1 MNMSSHLRWW
11 QWRQEEKKRSRPALV
26 LVVVGGISVA
36 FILFLLVLSQF
47 SGWVAASGVGGLV
60 VFAGMSAGGFLGFL
74 FSVPRIMTKDNQVAI
89 VAAPG
94 DPDFPATRLAGK
106 GERLLSSNTNLERVS
121 EWLTTMLVGVGL
133 TQIGSLD
140 DRFVDFSGF
149 LESNMPASLSKAT
162 TLPAIGPFLLVSGL
176 VAGFIFFYL
185 YTRIYLS
192 PLFQYAERVLQSEPG
207 EMRLQ
212 VGVPKVREAAA
223 RLAEKAG
230 GPSLAYT
237 STASEISIDDSLDV
251 IFSLLYRE
259 GGYAEAIDIGNTLAE
274 TPAANLARY
283 WYLMAAAYGQKHH
296 ELVGEGA
303 ATRELRQARNAV
315 LSAARRAVQLNH
327 NYKFRLLEL
336 TDPESDDNDLQDF
349 VADKDFQQIVK

>member
-1 MNMSSHLRWW
+1 M
-11 QWRQEEKKRSRPALV
+11 V

-74 FSVPRIMTKDNQVAI
+74 FSVPRIMTKDNQVAV
-89 VAAPG
+89 VAAPADA
-94 DPDFPATRLAGK
+94 DPLARLAGK

-140 DRFVDFSGF
+140 DRFVDFSAF
-149 LESNMPASLSKAT
+149 LKDNMPGSQAT
-162 TLPAIGPFLLVSGL
+162 TLPAVSPFLLVSGL

-192 PLFQYAERVLQSEPG
+192 PLFQYAEKVLRDPG
-207 EMRLQ
+207 EALLQ

-223 RLAEKAG
+223 RLADIAG

-237 STASEISIDDSLDV
+237 STASEISIDDSLEV

-296 ELVGEGA
+296 ELLIAGA
-303 ATRELRQARNAV
+303 TTRELRQARNAV

-336 TDPESDDNDLQDF
+336 TDPENDDNDLQDF
-349 VADKDFQQIVK
+349 ASDKEFQQIVK

>member
-1 MNMSSHLRWW
+1 M
-11 QWRQEEKKRSRPALV
+11 LV
-26 LVVVGGISVA
+26 IVGLLSVA
-36 FILFLLVLSQF
+36 FILLLLVLSQF
-47 SGWVAASGVGGLV
+47 DGWIAATGVGGLV

-89 VAAPG
+89 AVA
-94 DPDFPATRLAGK
+94 PADAGK

-140 DRFVDFSGF
+140 DRFVDFSEF
-149 LESNMPASLSKAT
+149 LHTAMPTSRAT
-162 TLPAIGPFLLVSGL
+162 TLPAVGPFLLVSGL

-192 PLFQYAERVLQSEPG
+192 PLFQYAEKVLQAEPG

-212 VGVPKVREAAA
+212 VGVPQVREAAA
-223 RLAEKAG
+223 RMADTAG

-237 STASEISIDDSLDV
+237 STASEISIDDSLEV
-251 IFSLLYRE
+251 IFSLLYRD

-274 TPAANLARY
+274 TPAANLSRY

-296 ELVGEGA
+296 SLLIENA
-303 ATRELRQARNAV
+303 PTRELQQARNAV

-327 NYKFRLLEL
+327 LCKSWLLDL
-336 TDPESDDNDLQDF
+336 TNANKEDNDLQDF
-349 VADKDFQQIVK
+349 ANDKEFQRIVK